1 MSVPILTI
9 PEAAFDPSRYVAVR
23 TQNNLVK
30 YLLRLVRMSSFFLV
44 LTYLV
49 GTFAVKPLMESTI
62 LQKLDFL
69 ENCRGKLRDLYLNVI
84 GRVNYIPIV
93 AIHKKDVKGKL
104 FADAVCQTEESVL
117 KEKEDQSDEALGM
130 NFVSSGLDRL
140 SESLNKCT
148 GFHTAQIPHF
158 RVVDYC
164 LKDFR
169 QKTDMLYFNQRTLF
183 SGPLVSSE
191 AKTKVAAKNMSQEVK
206 TEIRTI
212 KGLYMSGMV

>member
-9 PEAAFDPSRYVAVR
+9 PESAFDPSKYVAIR

-30 YLLRLVRMSSFFLV
+30 YLLRLVRVSSVFLV
-44 LTYLV
+44 LAYLV
-49 GTFAVKPLMESTI
+49 GTFGVRPLLETTI
-62 LQKLDFL
+62 LQRLDFL

-93 AIHKKDVKGKL
+93 AIHKKDGSGKL
-104 FADAVCQTEESVL
+104 CADAVCQTEDSVL
-117 KEKEDQSDEALGM
+117 GEAEDSTDSALGM
-130 NFVSSGLDRL
+130 NSVLCGLSQL
-140 SESLNKCT
+140 SESLSKCT
-148 GFHTAQIPHF
+148 GFKTSHLPHF

-183 SGPLVSSE
+183 SGPTHGLES
-191 AKTKVAAKNMSQEVK
+191 KKDAKNTSQEVK

-212 KGLYMSGMV
+212 KGLYMSGMA